1 MKFTGSLVAIA
12 TPFHEDGSLD
22 KRSLERL
29 VEWHISQG
37 TDGLVCSGATG
48 ESVCLS
54 ESDRLEI
61 LGVCLQAAAGKIP
74 VIAGT
79 GTPDTRETV
88 RLTEQAQKA
97 GAAGCLVITPFYN
110 KPTPRGCVLHY
121 REVAKVGLPVVVYHN
136 PGRTQVRLNAEAL
149 AEIGAIEGIAA
160 LKDSSGD
167 KELIQRLGS
176 LSPFPILSGD
186 DWMTFETLQIGGVG
200 AISVIGNI
208 VPRVWKE
215 MIHLCLEKRWEE
227 AKPISDRF
235 QPLCEALFQEVN
247 PQCVKYALSLMGKCG
262 TTLRL
267 PLVPPLEDSKKG
279 VKRALLRLALPFEER
294 LLSFQSE
301 KQRK

>member
-12 TPFHEDGSLD
+12 SPFHADGSLD

-29 VEWHISQG
+29 VEWHISEG

-54 ESDRLEI
+54 ETDRLEI
-61 LGVCLQAAAGKIP
+61 LDICLQTAAGRIP
-74 VIAGT
+74 IIAGT

-88 RLTEQAQKA
+88 RLTERAQKA

-110 KPTPRGCVLHY
+110 KPSPRGCVLHY
-121 REVAKVGLPVVVYHN
+121 REVAKVSLPIIVYHN
-136 PGRTQVRLNAEAL
+136 PGRTQVRLTAETL
-149 AEIGAIEGIAA
+149 AEIGAIEGVAA

-167 KELIQRLGS
+167 KELIRDLHR

-186 DWMTFETLQIGGVG
+186 DWMTFETLQLGGVG

-208 VPRVWKE
+208 VPRAWKE
-215 MIHLCLEKRWEE
+215 MIHLSLQGHWEE
-227 AKPISDRF
+227 AKRISDRF
-235 QPLCEALFQEVN
+235 QPLCQTLFLEVN

-262 TTLRL
+262 ITFRL
-267 PLVPPLEDSKKG
+267 PLVPPLEESRKEVKK
-279 VKRALLRLALPFEER
+279 AFLRLALPFTESS
-294 LLSFQSE
+294 LNVCSE
-301 KQRK
+301 K